1 MVEVLDIE
9 NLKGF
14 KLVVIGIN
22 MYYVI
27 PENEVKRFVK
37 ALEKK

>member
-1 MVEVLDIE
+1 MEILDIE

-14 KLVVIGIN
+14 KLVVISRN

-27 PENEVKRFVK
+27 PENEVKKFVK
-37 ALEKK
+37 KLK